1 MKIPFRMI
9 LNTLLVL
16 LIFIGLQLYIGWNMY
31 VFISYYVSEIS
42 IFVLGIF
49 LTVVSLGYA
58 IGRIKR
64 LGPIGRFIKVI
75 GSYYFALLEFF
86 ILVLP
91 VMDLVGWICHL
102 AGADSRT
109 YIPILGWT
117 TVALLGIFLLRGS
130 YNAWSPVVRKYEVTV
145 AKKPEPGAPRKYTIA
160 VASDIHLGNIVG
172 NRYLAKL
179 TGLLNGLK
187 PDLTLLVGDV
197 LDDSIEPFLRNKMS
211 DEMKKLSA
219 KYGVFAVLGNH
230 EYYGGHVERYVKEM
244 SEIGI
249 PVLRDE
255 VVSVAGGAIYIAGRK
270 DLTAVRMDPEGRL
283 SVSDL
288 LTQLDHTKPIVLL
301 DHQPYAFDKAQEAGA
316 DLLLC
321 GHTHRGQFAPNHFI
335 TKRLFELDWG
345 YMLKEKM
352 HVIVSSGFG
361 SWGPP
366 IRLASR
372 SEVIHIELTLTEE

>member
-9 LNTLLVL
+9 LNTVLVF

-31 VFISYYVSEIS
+31 LFLSYYVSGVS
-42 IFVLGIF
+42 VLVLGIF

-58 IGRIKR
+58 IGRIKW
-64 LGPIGRFIKVI
+64 LGPVGRFIKVI
-75 GSYYFALLEFF
+75 GSYYIALLEFF

-91 VMDLVGWICHL
+91 VMDLAGWICHL
-102 AGADSRT
+102 TGADPAV
-109 YIPILGWT
+109 YIPVLGWI
-117 TVALLGIFLLRGS
+117 TVALLVIFLLRGS

-145 AKKPEPGAPRKYTIA
+145 AKKPESGAPRKYTIA

-179 TGLLNGLK
+179 TGLLNGLN

-211 DEMKKLSA
+211 NEMKKLSA
-219 KYGVFAVLGNH
+219 KYGVYAVLGNH
-230 EYYGGHVERYVKEM
+230 EYYGGHIDRYVKEM

-249 PVLRDE
+249 PVLQDE
-255 VVSVAGGAIYIAGRK
+255 VVSAAGGVIYIAGRK
-270 DLTAVRMDPEGRL
+270 DLTAVRMDSEGRL

-288 LTQLDHTKPIVLL
+288 LAPLDHTKPIILL
-301 DHQPYAFDKAQEAGA
+301 DHQPYAFDKAMEAGA

-321 GHTHRGQFAPNHFI
+321 GHTHRGQFAPNHLI

-345 YMLKEKM
+345 HMLKEKM

-366 IRLASR
+366 IRIASR
-372 SEVIHIELTLTEE
+372 SEVIHIELTLTGK

>member
-1 MKIPFRMI
+1 
-9 LNTLLVL
+9 
-16 LIFIGLQLYIGWNMY
+16 
-31 VFISYYVSEIS
+31 
-42 IFVLGIF
+42 
-49 LTVVSLGYA
+49 
-58 IGRIKR
+58 
-64 LGPIGRFIKVI
+64 
-75 GSYYFALLEFF
+75 
-86 ILVLP
+86 
-91 VMDLVGWICHL
+91 MDLVGWICHL
-102 AGADSRT
+102 AGADSKA
-109 YIPILGWT
+109 YIPILGWA
-117 TVALLGIFLLRGS
+117 TVVLLGIFLLRGS
-130 YNAWSPVVRKYEVTV
+130 YNAWSPVVRKYEVAV
-145 AKKPEPGAPRKYTIA
+145 AKKPKPGTPKKYTIA

-211 DEMKKLSA
+211 NEMKKLSA

-230 EYYGGHVERYVKEM
+230 EYYGGHVDRYVKEM

-255 VVSVAGGAIYIAGRK
+255 VVSVADGAIYIAGRK

-288 LTQLDHTKPIVLL
+288 LTPLDHTKPIVLL

-372 SEVIHIELTLTEE
+372 SEVIHIELILTKK